1 MLTLLFF
8 TIPFAA
14 SAHLTAISYGQ
25 IEPVQ
30 TLVPRISPE
39 LTLSDN
45 EIQVSHDAGADS
57 DGFFHNMTNMEILR
71 ELVRSEEEPE
81 VATWDV
87 EGNKSMHT
95 YLNAERT
102 ADDLRE
108 HPASHNNTEILSESS
123 HLVRRSNILEAK
135 DITTYK
141 NRMQVDCR
149 KGPEICNQ
157 VCWFQNCVT
166 GDEGEVQYP
175 EYAIGYDAD
184 SGKDRAKDSAA
195 QNRPKSGV
203 KTSRGPPCMT
213 WPMGQKFWDTYAFP
227 KAQKLKA
234 KGKDSTQYLG

>member
-1 MLTLLFF
+1 MLHLLLF

-14 SAHLTAISYGQ
+14 SAHLTAVSYGH

-30 TLVPRISPE
+30 TLVPWISPE

-71 ELVRSEEEPE
+71 ELVRREEEPE
-81 VATWDV
+81 VASWDV
-87 EGNKSMHT
+87 EGSKWMHI
-95 YLNAERT
+95 YLNAEPT
-102 ADDLRE
+102 ADNLRE
-108 HPASHNNTEILSESS
+108 HPTSHTSASESS
-123 HLVRRSNILEAK
+123 HLVRRNNILEPK
-135 DITTYK
+135 DITSYK

-157 VCWFQNCVT
+157 VCWFQNCVA
-166 GDEGEVQYP
+166 GDEGEIQYP
-175 EYAIGYDAD
+175 EYAIGYDVA
-184 SGKDRAKDSAA
+184 SGRDRAKDAAA
-195 QNRPKSGV
+195 QSRLKSGV

-227 KAQKLKA
+227 KASKPKA